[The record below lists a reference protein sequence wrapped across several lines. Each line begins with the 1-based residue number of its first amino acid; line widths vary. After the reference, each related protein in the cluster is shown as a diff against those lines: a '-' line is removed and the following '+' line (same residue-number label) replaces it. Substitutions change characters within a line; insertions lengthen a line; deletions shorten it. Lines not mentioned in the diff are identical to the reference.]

1 MFALTPVP
9 ISQAGGPVMRQRSSR
24 EHKDRPFLDIVSY
37 GRKAPSERQLRL
49 LPAHVEQITRT
60 VRRAP
65 EVMVKISGGG
75 RSAKAVAAHFRYIGR
90 QQFEIETDQCEHIR
104 GQEAQRALIADW
116 ELELDAAEFRSPYR
130 SASGRKPA
138 KLVHNIVLSMPKGA
152 PAAGVLEASRV
163 FAREQFALQHRYALV
178 LHTDEPHPHV
188 HLVVKAMSEQGR
200 RINIRKETLR
210 EWRRNFARHLRAQGI
225 AANAT
230 ERAVRG
236 VTKTQ
241 KSDGIYRAMRAGRS
255 THMHGRIESVA
266 AALHAGNMRVEP
278 GKKRILDTRRDVIRH
293 WLGVQAAL
301 RADGREGLANE
312 VVRFI
317 AGMPPPRTEREWM
330 ALALTEGVRDQRRR
344 LTLAPTR

>member
-1 MFALTPVP
+1 MP
-9 ISQAGGPVMRQRSSR
+9 QRRSR
-24 EHKDRPFLDIVSY
+24 ERVYRPFLDIVSY

-49 LPAHVEQITRT
+49 LPAQVEQITRT
-60 VRRAP
+60 VRHVP

-75 RSAKAVAAHFRYIGR
+75 QSAKAVAAHFKYIGR
-90 QQFEIETDQCEHIR
+90 QEFEIETDHGGHIR
-104 GQEAQRALIADW
+104 GQEAEKALIADW
-116 ELELDAAEFRSPYR
+116 ELDLDAAVSRSPYR
-130 SASGRKPA
+130 GAPGRKPT

-178 LHTDEPHPHV
+178 LHTDQPHPHV

-210 EWRRNFARHLRAQGI
+210 EWRRQFARQLRAQGI

-236 VTKTQ
+236 VIKPR

-255 THMHGRIESVA
+255 THMHGRVESVA
-266 AALHAGNMRVEP
+266 AALHAGNLRVEP
-278 GKKRILDTRRDVIRH
+278 GKSRILDTRRDVIRH
-293 WLGVQAAL
+293 WRGVQKAL
-301 RADGREGLANE
+301 LAEGRAGLADE
-312 VVRFI
+312 VERFVS
-317 AGMPPPRTEREWM
+317 GLPPPRTEREWM
-330 ALALTEGVRDQRRR
+330 AVALTEGMRDRRQER
-344 LTLAPTR
+344 LLAPTR

>member
-1 MFALTPVP
+1 MP
-9 ISQAGGPVMRQRSSR
+9 RRSSR
-24 EHKDRPFLDIVSY
+24 ERGDSPFLDIVSY
-37 GRKAPSERQLRL
+37 GRKAPAERQLRL
-49 LPAHVEQITRT
+49 LPAQIEQITRT
-60 VRRAP
+60 VRHTP

-75 RSAKAVAAHFRYIGR
+75 QSAKAVAAHFKYIGR
-90 QQFEIETDQCEHIR
+90 QEFEIETDHGEHIR
-104 GQEAQRALIADW
+104 GQEAEKALIADW
-116 ELELDAAEFRSPYR
+116 ELDLDAAESRSPYR
-130 SASGRKPA
+130 GATGRKPA

-152 PAAGVLEASRV
+152 PAAGVLEASRA

-178 LHTDEPHPHV
+178 LHTDQPHPHV

-210 EWRRNFARHLRAQGI
+210 EWRRQFARQLRAQGI

-236 VTKTQ
+236 VIKPR

-278 GKKRILDTRRDVIRH
+278 GKSRILDTRRDVVRH
-293 WLGVQAAL
+293 WLGVQKAL
-301 RADGREGLANE
+301 RAEGREGLAGDVE
-312 VVRFI
+312 RFV
-317 AGMPPPRTEREWM
+317 AGMLPPRTEREWM
-330 ALALTEGVRDQRRR
+330 ALALTEGTRARQRQW
-344 LTLAPTR
+344 LTSPTR